1 MALTTTAFEAK
12 ILRGM
17 RAEGLQVRRIL
28 RVFPPLDTG
37 WPSEVL
43 FVSTDRLAGT
53 CWVDGQGVLVHGPVA
68 GFGP

>member
-1 MALTTTAFEAK
+1 MALTLTTFEAK
-12 ILRGM
+12 VLRGM

-28 RVFPPLDTG
+28 KVFPPLDTG

-43 FVSTDRLAGT
+43 FVSMDKMAGT
-53 CWVDGQGVLVHGPVA
+53 VWVDGQGTLVHGPVA